1 MVLRHLSTTFIYL
14 VGEETDGKSVE
25 GLGGKKDGPFG
36 LMCEAPHT
44 YLTHGSRHH
53 GHF

>member
-25 GLGGKKDGPFG
+25 GLGGKKMDH
-36 LMCEAPHT
+36 LALSVKLHT
-44 YLTHGSRHH
+44 PI
-53 GHF
+53 